1 MIKKIRPFLRHY
13 PEFSAACLFAA
24 VGAVLD
30 ISGFHTAAHGILGI
44 GALAL
49 CVPVIKGMIETVQD
63 GSYGLDILAL
73 TAIIVSVLLHQYWAG
88 IVIVLMLTGGESLE
102 DYASSRAQNELSAL
116 EERAPK
122 VAHKLKSQD
131 DAHPKEVTVKQ
142 IVVGDLLLIKP
153 GELVPVDGEI
163 VDGHSSVDESSITG
177 ESIPQEHAKSETVL
191 SGAIIIDGRI
201 VIRALRT
208 SGESQYEQIV
218 RLVKDAASSK
228 SPFVRL
234 ADRYSIP
241 FTVISFAIAIIA
253 WIVSGHVIR
262 FLDVLVVAT
271 PCPLLLGAP
280 IALISGMSRAAKFGI
295 VMKNGA
301 ALERLAS
308 VKSFAFDK
316 TGTLTVGKPK
326 VYKVVPIGK
335 RKQDEVLRLAASVE
349 RESRHILAQVIVE
362 VAKEKKLSLEKV
374 SDIHESAGEGLRGKL
389 KKDTIRVGKLS
400 YMQNNGIEVPATF
413 TKEKVEHTATYV
425 AINNNIIGA
434 VLFEDVIRDES
445 LITLGRLRKRGID
458 TFMMLTGDNEATAQK
473 IAKQLNITIVK
484 ANCLPQDKLTAIQD
498 VDKTM
503 RPIAM
508 VGDGVN
514 DAPVLA
520 ASDVGIALGARGS
533 TAASESAD
541 VVIMLDDLT
550 KVAESVEIARR
561 TIFIGRQ
568 SILIGIG
575 ISIVLMFI
583 FATGIFRP
591 VVGAAVQEVVDV
603 VVMINALRAHGSVR
617 ETLFSKAKTILAA
630 RSETI

>member
-1 MIKKIRPFLRHY
+1 
-13 PEFSAACLFAA
+13 
-24 VGAVLD
+24 
-30 ISGFHTAAHGILGI
+30 
-44 GALAL
+44 
-49 CVPVIKGMIETVQD
+49 
-63 GSYGLDILAL
+63 
-73 TAIIVSVLLHQYWAG
+73 
-88 IVIVLMLTGGESLE
+88 
-102 DYASSRAQNELSAL
+102 
-116 EERAPK
+116 
-122 VAHKLKSQD
+122 
-131 DAHPKEVTVKQ
+131 
-142 IVVGDLLLIKP
+142 
-153 GELVPVDGEI
+153 
-163 VDGHSSVDESSITG
+163 
-177 ESIPQEHAKSETVL
+177 
-191 SGAIIIDGRI
+191 
-201 VIRALRT
+201 
-208 SGESQYEQIV
+208 
-218 RLVKDAASSK
+218 
-228 SPFVRL
+228 
-234 ADRYSIP
+234 
-241 FTVISFAIAIIA
+241 
-253 WIVSGHVIR
+253 
-262 FLDVLVVAT
+262 
-271 PCPLLLGAP
+271 
-280 IALISGMSRAAKFGI
+280 
-295 VMKNGA
+295 
-301 ALERLAS
+301 
-308 VKSFAFDK
+308 
-316 TGTLTVGKPK
+316 
-326 VYKVVPIGK
+326 
-335 RKQDEVLRLAASVE
+335 LAASVE